1 MNQQTD
7 NNLTMFMAELTDSN
21 YYNNGQNLVRIK
33 LSSGNSTRY
42 LDLPLI
48 GNNEYPNPVLHY
60 VLVMATEDILDN
72 LSNAIL
78 PGDSRLNNIPG
89 YTTNSRL
96 STSIPKA
103 FCWLVSRRI
112 KNNVTNYNV
121 AHVGT
126 FNTDSNSI
134 NDKDNIRYSLSP
146 SLNKS
151 YTTTIDQY
159 KGDIKNDNI
168 GIFITDNSVV
178 LKSAGGSIILG
189 PDGISLLGQRTET
202 TTTGTFGVMQ
212 KNPLGTII
220 PETMMTFPASIKYI
234 PNLDMIISIGN
245 NVNKMVKL
253 TQAMGTV
260 TSAVSNLTR

>member
-7 NNLTMFMAELTDSN
+7 NNLTMFMAELASTN
-21 YYNNGQNLVRIK
+21 YYNNNQNLVRVSI
-33 LSSGNSTRY
+33 SDSYSTKY
-42 LDLPLI
+42 LDLPLVAT
-48 GNNEYPNPVLHY
+48 NEYPNPAIHY
-60 VLVMATEDILDN
+60 VLVLATEDILDN
-72 LSNAIL
+72 LKNVIL
-78 PGDSRLNNIPG
+78 PGDPKLNNIPG
-89 YTTNSRL
+89 YVSNDRL

-134 NDKDNIRYSLSP
+134 DDKDNIRYSISP
-146 SLNKS
+146 GLNKS

-168 GIFITDNSVV
+168 GLFITDNSIV

-189 PDGISLLGQRTET
+189 PDGISILGQRTET
-202 TTTGTFGVMQ
+202 STTGTFGVMQ
-212 KNPLGTII
+212 KNPLGTIV
-220 PETMMTFPASIKYI
+220 PETMMTFPAAIKYI

-245 NVNKMVKL
+245 NVNRMVQL

-260 TSAVSNLTR
+260 TSAVSNLT